1 MRTFIFALF
10 AMFSVLAVSAQS
22 KTIKGQV
29 VYAGDNEPLIGATI
43 VPVGGGNGVA
53 TDMKGEFTI
62 TV

>member
-29 VYAGDNEPLIGATI
+29 VYA
-43 VPVGGGNGVA
+43 
-53 TDMKGEFTI
+53 
-62 TV
+62 